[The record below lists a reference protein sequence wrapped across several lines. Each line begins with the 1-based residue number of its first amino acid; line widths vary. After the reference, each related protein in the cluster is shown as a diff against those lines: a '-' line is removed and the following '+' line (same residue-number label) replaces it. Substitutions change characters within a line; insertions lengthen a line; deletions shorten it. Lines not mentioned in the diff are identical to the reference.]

1 MIFGV
6 GTDLVEINRIKVN
19 YQRLAER
26 VLSEKEFELF
36 RRFNNENRKLEF
48 LAGRF
53 AVKEAYAKALGTGIG
68 ELRFK
73 DIEVLND
80 ELGKPFINMQNDSK
94 IHVSISHTEQY
105 ALAFVVIEE

>member
-105 ALAFVVIEE
+105 ALAFVVIEK

>member
-73 DIEVLND
+73 DIEVLNN

-105 ALAFVVIEE
+105 ALAFVVIEK